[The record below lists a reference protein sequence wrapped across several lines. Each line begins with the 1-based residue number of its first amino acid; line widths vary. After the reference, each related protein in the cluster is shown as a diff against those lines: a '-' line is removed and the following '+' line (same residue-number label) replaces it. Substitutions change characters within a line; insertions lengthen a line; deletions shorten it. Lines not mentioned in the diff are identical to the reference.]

1 LDGNDQSTSD
11 RVSNG
16 YDALADKAE
25 TDLLPEAS
33 LWGDS
38 YFQQHY
44 SWPAT
49 RAVIPDS
56 GVGQVLLAGCGRGD
70 HIDWF
75 HERGASVTG
84 IDNSETAI
92 QQARNRFDR
101 IASLH
106 RVDLTEPLGFAAD
119 DTFDLVFSNLVLSH
133 IEEWRPVF
141 EEFHRILTATGT
153 LVVTTIHPLYLR
165 STHDVENYY
174 KTEQI
179 TNPWPAA
186 EIPTFY
192 RPMNE
197 IIGPFLSAGFSLEIV
212 SEPTP
217 EKSYEQYSPER
228 YQNAI
233 ENPELIVVRAS
244 CG

>member
-1 LDGNDQSTSD
+1 LDETDQSTND
-11 RVSNG
+11 RVSDG

-25 TDLLPEAS
+25 SDLLPEAS
-33 LWGDS
+33 PWGDS

-49 RAVIPDS
+49 RAVLPDS
-56 GVGQVLLAGCGRGD
+56 GVDQVLLAGCGRGD
-70 HIDWF
+70 HAEWF
-75 HERGASVTG
+75 HEKGASVTG

-92 QQARNRFDR
+92 RQALNRFDQ
-101 IASLH
+101 IASFY
-106 RVDLTEPLGFAAD
+106 RADLTESLDFAAD
-119 DTFDLVFSNLVLSH
+119 DAFDLVFSNLVMSH
-133 IEEWRPVF
+133 IQEWCPVF
-141 EEFHRILTATGT
+141 EEFHRILAPTGT

-165 STHDVENYY
+165 SAHDVANYY

-179 TNPWPAA
+179 TNQWPAA

-197 IIGPFLSAGFSLEIV
+197 VIAPFLSAGFSLEIV

-228 YQNAI
+228 YQSAI